1 MKYKLKISTVVLALF
16 GFVAVQNAT
25 AQAPNTSPAQEAL
38 KGMRPFIGNW
48 TGESESFVEFEGLEG
63 DGKIHWTMRFRW
75 LQNKAAVEYTWQS
88 KYKNTGKNFTT
99 GSQIV
104 SLDAATGKLRTI
116 GYGHDGDVYW
126 SNLGSVET
134 KNKSFTQIVD
144 EITINKTKSKYIVN
158 YTKDNPKTYSIDITK
173 IADQKELK
181 LPVIKLHRVVKA
193 TASAV
198 SVDEVEKITEELTQ
212 LSIPWGKAPLTKDTD
227 YVKRIWADD
236 FSFIIHDGT
245 VFDKEGLLAL
255 IKEDIKEETNTFTS
269 AGNTAFN
276 VRVYGR
282 NFAVTDGEH
291 HSVGKDKDGK
301 PFSRKGRFTNVWVRK
316 NGTWKVVAGH
326 GSRLE

>member
-1 MKYKLKISTVVLALF
+1 MKNKLNISAVVLALF
-16 GFVAVQNAT
+16 GFVAVQT
-25 AQAPNTSPAQEAL
+25 TVAQATNTSPAQEAL

-158 YTKDNPKTYSIDITK
+158 YTKDNPKKYSINITK

-181 LPVIKLHRVVKA
+181 LPVINLHRVVKA
-193 TASAV
+193 TGSAV
-198 SVDEVEKITEELTQ
+198 SAGEAEKITEEITQ
-212 LSIPWGKAPLTKDTD
+212 LTEQWSQVFANKDFD
-227 YVKRIWADD
+227 HLKRIWADD
-236 FSFIIHDGT
+236 FSYTMPGGI
-245 VFDKEGLLAL
+245 VSDKKTGLANVADKSDT
-255 IKEDIKEETNTFTS
+255 ITS
-269 AGNTAFN
+269 AGLVAFKAH
-276 VRVYGR
+276 VYGK
-282 NFAVTDGEH
+282 NLAIGNGDH
-291 HSVGKDKDGK
+291 HEAGKDKDGK
-301 PFSRKGRFTNVWVRK
+301 PFSRKFRFTNVWVRR
-316 NGTWKVVAGH
+316 NGKWQVVRGH
-326 GSRLE
+326 ASQLE

>member
-1 MKYKLKISTVVLALF
+1 MKTKLNKYTVVLVLF
-16 GFVAVQNAT
+16 GFIAVQT
-25 AQAPNTSPAQEAL
+25 TVAQAPNTSPAQEAL

-158 YTKDNPKTYSIDITK
+158 YTKDNPKKYSINITK

-181 LPVIKLHRVVKA
+181 LPVINLHRVVKA
-193 TASAV
+193 TGSAV
-198 SVDEVEKITEELTQ
+198 SAGEAEKITEEITQ
-212 LSIPWGKAPLTKDTD
+212 LTEQWSQVFANKDFD
-227 YVKRIWADD
+227 HLKRIWADD
-236 FSFIIHDGT
+236 FSYTMPGGI
-245 VFDKEGLLAL
+245 VSDKKTGLANVADKSDT
-255 IKEDIKEETNTFTS
+255 ITS
-269 AGNTAFN
+269 AGLVAFKAH
-276 VRVYGR
+276 VYGK
-282 NFAVTDGEH
+282 NLAIGNGDH
-291 HSVGKDKDGK
+291 HEAGKDKDGK
-301 PFSRKGRFTNVWVRK
+301 PFSRKFRFTNVWVRR
-316 NGTWKVVAGH
+316 NGKWQVVRGH
-326 GSRLE
+326 ASQLE

>member
-1 MKYKLKISTVVLALF
+1 MKNKLNISIAVLALF
-16 GFVAVQNAT
+16 GFVAVQT
-25 AQAPNTSPAQEAL
+25 TVAQATNTSPAQEAL

-158 YTKDNPKTYSIDITK
+158 YTKDNPKTYSINITK

-181 LPVIKLHRVVKA
+181 LPVINLHRVVKA
-193 TASAV
+193 TGSAV
-198 SVDEVEKITEELTQ
+198 SAGEAEKITEEITQ
-212 LSIPWGKAPLTKDTD
+212 LTKQWSQVFANKDFD
-227 YVKRIWADD
+227 HLKRIWADD
-236 FSFIIHDGT
+236 FSYTMPGGI
-245 VFDKEGLLAL
+245 VSDKKTGLANVADKSDT
-255 IKEDIKEETNTFTS
+255 ITS
-269 AGNTAFN
+269 AGLVAFKAH
-276 VRVYGR
+276 VYGK
-282 NFAVTDGEH
+282 NLVIGNGDH
-291 HSVGKDKDGK
+291 HEAGKDKDGK
-301 PFSRKGRFTNVWVRK
+301 PFSRKFRFTNVWVRR
-316 NGTWKVVAGH
+316 NGKWQVVRGH
-326 GSRLE
+326 ASQLE